1 MIATD
6 GRMAVTRPRL
16 VRPAVMAA
24 SALMV
29 VAGCSSGPE
38 QGLLTAVR
46 NADGTQRWT
55 ADRFG
60 DAQLQVAAAADT
72 VIVGVNDPGSEPSD
86 APRVIA
92 IDSTTGQTRWV
103 IPLDG
108 LGQILDVAVASD
120 LAVVRASG
128 TSMDNAGQTVI
139 LGVSLSNG
147 HIWWRHE
154 LGISEVSKPLLVSG
168 DTVVVDMLIYLWAGQ
183 TATGTIEELG
193 PSAAVVVLDADTG
206 ELRWRIDR
214 EFDLDDPGDQNV
226 VESFSLSE
234 DEVVG
239 RIGSELAV
247 WNARTGDEV
256 WTSRAHGGGGGP
268 GGGAWIAGERVVA
281 ASREQVGADASRL
294 DASVLSSGNEQW
306 SRQMAADV
314 AVVAVAAVAAATT
327 AASFVATWGGGNS
340 CD

>member
-6 GRMAVTRPRL
+6 GRMTVTRPRL

-154 LGISEVSKPLLVSG
+154 LGISEVSKPPLVSS

-183 TATGTIEELG
+183 TAAGTIEELG

-268 GGGAWIAGERVVA
+268 GGGARIAGERVVA

-294 DASVLSSGNEQW
+294 DASALS
-306 SRQMAADV
+306 A
-314 AVVAVAAVAAATT
+314 
-327 AASFVATWGGGNS
+327 
-340 CD
+340 